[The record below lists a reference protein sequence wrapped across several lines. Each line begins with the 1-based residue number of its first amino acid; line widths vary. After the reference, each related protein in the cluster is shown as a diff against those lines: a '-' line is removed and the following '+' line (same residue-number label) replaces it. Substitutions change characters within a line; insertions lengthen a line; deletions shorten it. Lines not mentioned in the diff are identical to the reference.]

1 MNLDTKFIPAFWQ
14 VIFRYKKRYMSVFC
28 KKGIYKK
35 PHFLIKLLELAT
47 TILNYGTTNK
57 LVCSIAPSILG
68 VGR

>member
-1 MNLDTKFIPAFWQ
+1 MGDTKFITAFWQ
-14 VIFRYKKRYMSVFC
+14 VKVRYKKRYTPVFG

-35 PHFLIKLLELAT
+35 PYFLVKLLELAT
-47 TILNYGTTNK
+47 TILNYGTSNK

>member
-1 MNLDTKFIPAFWQ
+1 MGDTKFITAFWQ
-14 VIFRYKKRYMSVFC
+14 VKVRYKKRYIPVFC

-35 PHFLIKLLELAT
+35 PYFLVKLLELAT
-47 TILNYGTTNK
+47 TFLNYGTTNK